1 MAVQAWEKP
10 ERQQGPAG
18 HQAQAWGVQAA
29 AGVGEPR
36 GTGGTCTVC
45 FVPINAAPVSS
56 LLALQLHVT
65 ARTTWLPL
73 IQDPEMGGR
82 VAFGTGRGQPHL
94 QGPLGC
100 EHISGHLR
108 TRYHPGEK
116 MGAGCPGARGTFSH
130 EIPAG
135 KTHRVLSA
143 PPRQFIC
150 HPRGGGSQLSWG
162 LTTSPQ
168 VPTRI
173 LGPGLEVDLGTAGG
187 VPALWEV
194 PSAPGTRAAGAGR
207 CGWAAEEAESPVSQ
221 HRSRPRKVHARRP
234 VPPRTSVDMAG
245 EGCCRRPG
253 HMLARSRCSR
263 EL

>member
-135 KTHRVLSA
+135 KMHRVLSA

-150 HPRGGGSQLSWG
+150 HPRGGGVTAQLGSDHVPPGPNPDSGSRTRGRPGHSRRGASALGSAQRPRDASCRRW
-162 LTTSPQ
+162 Q
-168 VPTRI
+168 VRV
-173 LGPGLEVDLGTAGG
+173 GGGGGG
-187 VPALWEV
+187 VPSV
-194 PSAPGTRAAGAGR
+194 PAPVA
-207 CGWAAEEAESPVSQ
+207 SS
-221 HRSRPRKVHARRP
+221 
-234 VPPRTSVDMAG
+234 
-245 EGCCRRPG
+245 
-253 HMLARSRCSR
+253 
-263 EL
+263 